1 MKIECLL
8 KNILVIITLFF
19 FINSFDNF
27 SVFAENDTFK
37 LGPPAS
43 NMSIQEVNAG
53 ENSQWSSILILGIT
67 CGVIVVI
74 ILVYIIKTRK
84 RKTIK

>member
-1 MKIECLL
+1 MKTLHLSMIP
-8 KNILVIITLFF
+8 ILIISIFVIMSIP
-19 FINSFDNF
+19 

-53 ENSQWSSILILGIT
+53 ENSQWSSLLIFGAIV
-67 CGVIVVI
+67 GVIVVI
-74 ILVYIIKTRK
+74 ILIYVIKTRK

>member
-1 MKIECLL
+1 MKTLHL
-8 KNILVIITLFF
+8 AIITILT
-19 FINSFDNF
+19 INIFATMYIP
-27 SVFAENDTFK
+27 SVFAENNTLK

-53 ENSQWSSILILGIT
+53 ENSQWSSLPIFGAIG
-67 CGVIVVI
+67 GVIVVT
-74 ILVYIIKTRK
+74 ILAYVIKTRK